1 MRCIE
6 SASLETASP
15 SLVTFINPT
24 DNRVRPTDSTLAD
37 SVRARLSPCGA
48 PAHPPEWPRGGAG
61 VDRGPPGVRTRSDV
75 GGVGLDA
82 VLVAGWAVHMVF
94 SVDPGRHALFR
105 TWLRLRGRFGG
116 YI

>member
-1 MRCIE
+1 MSTSIK
-6 SASLETASP
+6 
-15 SLVTFINPT
+15 VNPT
-24 DNRVRPTDSTLAD
+24 CAIVRPTDSVLAEP
-37 SVRARLSPCGA
+37 VRASRSPYRA
-48 PAHPPEWPRGGAG
+48 PASPPEWPRAGAG